1 MEIENVADIER
12 LLKSLDKETID
23 KMLCS
28 ARKAPNGKVC
38 LMLPEPKNETEKV
51 TMEDIWNKG
60 KKVNYGDP
68 STFPKI
74 FPFL

>member
-1 MEIENVADIER
+1 MEIEKVADFER
-12 LLKSLDKETID
+12 LLNSLEKETID

-38 LMLPEPKNETEKV
+38 LMFPEPKNDREREA
-51 TMEDIWNKG
+51 MGHIWHKG

-68 STFPKI
+68 STFLKI
-74 FPFL
+74 FPF